1 MKLAIIDIGAGNIFS
16 VIKAIKNLNFSFE
29 IINKSNQLN
38 NYSHLIIPGVAAFGT
53 GSRFLLK
60 NGFKDE
66 IFRFAEKS
74 KPILG
79 LCLGCQLLMDKSYE
93 FGENEG
99 LGLIKGEV
107 KKINVK
113 QKVKIPHVGWKN
125 ISITNNGKKSIL
137 SNIKINDFVYFTHS
151 FVCNPSDKNN
161 TLSTFSYGGDQLS
174 AGIIKENIIG
184 LQFHPELSGKVG
196 RKILNN
202 FLNYEEI

>member
-1 MKLAIIDIGAGNIFS
+1 MYLT
-16 VIKAIKNLNFSFE
+16 
-29 IINKSNQLN
+29 
-38 NYSHLIIPGVAAFGT
+38 FGT

-125 ISITNNGKKSIL
+125 ISITNNGKKSIF
-137 SNIKINDFVYFTHS
+137 IKYKD
-151 FVCNPSDKNN
+151 
-161 TLSTFSYGGDQLS
+161 
-174 AGIIKENIIG
+174 
-184 LQFHPELSGKVG
+184 
-196 RKILNN
+196 
-202 FLNYEEI
+202 

>member
-137 SNIKINDFVYFTHS
+137 SNIKINDFVYF
-151 FVCNPSDKNN
+151 
-161 TLSTFSYGGDQLS
+161 
-174 AGIIKENIIG
+174 
-184 LQFHPELSGKVG
+184 
-196 RKILNN
+196 ILCA
-202 FLNYEEI
+202 LR

>member
-99 LGLIKGEV
+99 LGLIKGD
-107 KKINVK
+107 KKNK
-113 QKVKIPHVGWKN
+113 CKAKSKN
-125 ISITNNGKKSIL
+125 SSRRLEK
-137 SNIKINDFVYFTHS
+137 YFH
-151 FVCNPSDKNN
+151 
-161 TLSTFSYGGDQLS
+161 
-174 AGIIKENIIG
+174 
-184 LQFHPELSGKVG
+184 H
-196 RKILNN
+196 
-202 FLNYEEI
+202 

>member
-79 LCLGCQLLMDKSYE
+79 LCLG
-93 FGENEG
+93 
-99 LGLIKGEV
+99 LIKGEV

-161 TLSTFSYGGDQLS
+161 TLATFSYGGDQLS